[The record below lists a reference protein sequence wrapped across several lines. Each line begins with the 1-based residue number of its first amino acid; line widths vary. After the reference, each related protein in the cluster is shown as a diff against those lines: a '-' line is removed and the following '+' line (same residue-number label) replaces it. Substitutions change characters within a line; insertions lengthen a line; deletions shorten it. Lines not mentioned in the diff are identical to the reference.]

1 MDNELDISFNT
12 YMDEEKKNINDHNNR
27 LIIDYIYTI
36 SFIYCNMVIYILN
49 LWFIIQ
55 HKNIIYK

>member
-1 MDNELDISFNT
+1 MDNELDILFNT

>member
-1 MDNELDISFNT
+1 
-12 YMDEEKKNINDHNNR
+12 MDEEKKNINDHNNR

>member
-1 MDNELDISFNT
+1 MDNELDILFNT

-27 LIIDYIYTI
+27 LIIDYTYTI

>member
-1 MDNELDISFNT
+1 MDDELDILFNT

-27 LIIDYIYTI
+27 LIIDYTYTI

>member
-1 MDNELDISFNT
+1 MDDELDILFNT